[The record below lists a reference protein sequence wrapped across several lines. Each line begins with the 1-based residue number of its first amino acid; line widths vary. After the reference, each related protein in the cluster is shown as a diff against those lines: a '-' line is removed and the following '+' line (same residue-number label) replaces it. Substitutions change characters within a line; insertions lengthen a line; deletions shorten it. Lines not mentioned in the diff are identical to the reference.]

1 MATSRTRVGELRVRN
16 ASASATRKAE
26 RDGAGVTTI
35 GLAGR
40 SYEVDL
46 EGFLVDPAA
55 WDEAFAQD
63 LAPAVGIRGAL
74 TGEHW
79 DVIRAIRKGVRETGR
94 CPLVYQAC
102 RMTGLDVAGMKR
114 LFPAGYLRGA
124 CRLAGLTFK
133 DGYLGTAVDR
143 GSLPDATAALGDKVY
158 RVDVR
163 GFLIDPYDWDEGY
176 AEHKAFEL
184 KMAGGLTARHW
195 QIVHSLRSSYERD
208 HEVPNLYDTCEANVI
223 DLEELERL
231 FPDGFHRGA
240 LKIAGLRVR

>member
-1 MATSRTRVGELRVRN
+1 M
-16 ASASATRKAE
+16 
-26 RDGAGVTTI
+26 TTI

-55 WDEAFAQD
+55 WDEDFAQR
-63 LAPAVGIRGAL
+63 LAPAVGIRGPL
-74 TGEHW
+74 SGEHW
-79 DVIRAIRKGVRETGR
+79 DVIRAIRQCLRDTGR
-94 CPLVYQAC
+94 CPLVYQVC
-102 RMTGLDVAGMKR
+102 RLTGFDVAGMRR

-133 DGYLGTAVDR
+133 EGYLGTAVDR
-143 GSLPDATAALGDKVY
+143 CSLPDATAALGDKIY

-163 GFLIDPYDWDEGY
+163 GYLIDPYDWDQTY

-184 KMAGGLTARHW
+184 KMAGGLSARHW
-195 QIVHSLRSSYERD
+195 QILRFLRSRWERE
-208 HEVPNLYDTCEANVI
+208 HEVPDLYATCEAN
-223 DLEELERL
+223 DLDLDELERL

-240 LKIAGLRVR
+240 LKVAGLRVR